1 MSLSFNID
9 ARHPTPLYHQLER
22 AIRFAIATGKLGIGD
37 QLPTVRQLAVD
48 LRINAN
54 TVAKVY
60 LELERAG
67 VVETRRGV
75 GTFVKSRSLGASH
88 ETDREHELCDLEDQ
102 FLAQAANLGFS
113 AKDIDGSKK
122 RNEASKRRINHGTHH
137 KGHSTGANQIRASRA
152 KRAAF
157 EHRSGNAVSG
167 SA

>member
-9 ARHPTPLYHQLER
+9 SGHPTPLYHQLER

-37 QLPTVRQLAVD
+37 QLPTVRQLAVE

-75 GTFVKSRSLGASH
+75 GTFVKAPPPEAAH
-88 ETDREHELCDLEDQ
+88 EKDREHDLRELEDN
-102 FLAQAANLGFS
+102 FLSTAAQLGLS
-113 AKDIDGSKK
+113 AKQAV
-122 RNEASKRRINHGTHH
+122 EHL
-137 KGHSTGANQIRASRA
+137 RARL
-152 KRAAF
+152 K
-157 EHRSGNAVSG
+157 ETK
-167 SA
+167 